1 MKNAIID
8 EGELDVEES
17 RQRIIASRKIF
28 EESIKTIEFERTP
41 HKMTD
46 DQHFFIA
53 IEDSVKGR
61 ITRVK
66 TY

>member
-1 MKNAIID
+1 
-8 EGELDVEES
+8 VEES